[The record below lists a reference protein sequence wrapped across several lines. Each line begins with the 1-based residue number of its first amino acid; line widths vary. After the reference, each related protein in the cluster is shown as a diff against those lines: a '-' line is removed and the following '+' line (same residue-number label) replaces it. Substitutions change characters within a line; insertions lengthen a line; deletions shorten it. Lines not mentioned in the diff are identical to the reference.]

1 MANSRPPLKAPPN
14 AQVLTAR
21 DEDARLVG
29 RMVGGDATAW
39 RTFVERFDRLVLTR
53 VMTVARE
60 LNRSLN
66 QDDAEDLCA
75 DIFSQLVAGDFAA
88 LRRFEG
94 RSTLSTWLCVVT
106 RRIVLRRLSA
116 HRGPASQLAPAL
128 GSLSGPASDDPQRL
142 AICDE
147 ERALLASGIAQL
159 NERQRRL
166 AYLFYVD
173 GCSYHDISEQLQMP
187 MNSVGPTL
195 ARIHEK
201 LRAVMK
207 TED

>member
-1 MANSRPPLKAPPN
+1 
-14 AQVLTAR
+14 
-21 DEDARLVG
+21 
-29 RMVGGDATAW
+29 MVGGDPTAW

-53 VMTVARE
+53 VVTVARE

-66 QDDAEDLCA
+66 QADTEDLCA
-75 DIFSQLVAGDFAA
+75 DVFSQLVAGNYAA

-106 RRIVLRRLSA
+106 RRIVLRRLSS
-116 HRGPASQLAPAL
+116 HRGELAQPAPPLESLA
-128 GSLSGPASDDPQRL
+128 GPAGDDPQLL
-142 AICDE
+142 AISDE
-147 ERALLASGIAQL
+147 DRELLATGIAQL

-166 AYLFYVD
+166 AHLFYVD
-173 GCSYHDISEQLQMP
+173 GCSYRDISQQLQMP
-187 MNSVGPTL
+187 INSVGPTL

-201 LRAVMK
+201 LRAAMK